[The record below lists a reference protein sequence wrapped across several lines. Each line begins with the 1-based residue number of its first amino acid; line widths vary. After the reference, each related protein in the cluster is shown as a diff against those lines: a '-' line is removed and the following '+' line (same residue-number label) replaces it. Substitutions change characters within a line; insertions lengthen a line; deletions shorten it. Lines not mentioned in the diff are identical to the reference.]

1 MNVEELLQSKHVPFM
16 PKGKD
21 YVVSCLSPEH
31 DDSNPSMRIDQI
43 TGIFHCFSCGYK
55 GNRFCAFRRKG
66 KFSTLTQRTSQEEN
80 S

>member
-55 GNRFCAFRRKG
+55 GNLLCISEKRQVFYTYA
-66 KFSTLTQRTSQEEN
+66 EN
-80 S
+80 